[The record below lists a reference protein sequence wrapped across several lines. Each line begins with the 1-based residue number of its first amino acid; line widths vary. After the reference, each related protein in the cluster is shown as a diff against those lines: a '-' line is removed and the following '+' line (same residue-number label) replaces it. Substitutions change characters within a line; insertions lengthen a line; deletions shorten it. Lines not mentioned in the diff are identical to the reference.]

1 MPWHCLF
8 DALSVYTMK
17 VLRLCPV
24 VMLLSTSLWAT
35 APAVNELPLPERVF
49 PQLDG
54 ILKGAMSQ
62 SPRMLNQALNLEI
75 AENSRIEARASL
87 LPSVSAAYS
96 YYKSNDTNKLTYNI
110 PTSAGNTSNKYTVTR
125 TPYSVSLS
133 QPLYYWG
140 ERRNT
145 ARAGEI
151 QQMITQ
157 GQYRDAYRALA
168 QELRGGYL
176 RLIVQKLAVKRA
188 SFNVEFANARLK
200 QEEERLLK
208 KVISEADIFTVR
220 LNAEQAQI
228 TLERA
233 EFDYE
238 NAKASFARLAGL
250 GVISDD
256 AIPESIPPT
265 TYAARSFD
273 QLLAGFLAQKDPPS
287 TEASTLRHQLE
298 IANLTFAN
306 QKTRLRPKLSATVG
320 LSQSEDANYF
330 GQHLTYTT
338 TSLYGGISINWA
350 IFDGFASQAA
360 TRSSLARVRQIEN
373 DYRQL
378 TQRLA
383 LDAQSQ
389 VKLINFS
396 ARNMSITDRFMTSA
410 QGNLKEVKADF
421 GRGVK
426 SDTDVSV
433 AQLYLD
439 DSEINA
445 NNARVDYLL
454 KIGEFL
460 GTIMEDPILANV
472 SEK

>member
-1 MPWHCLF
+1 
-8 DALSVYTMK
+8 MK

-35 APAVNELPLPERVF
+35 APGVNELPLPERVF

-54 ILKGAMSQ
+54 ILKGAMAQ

-75 AENSRIEARASL
+75 AENSRIEARSGL
-87 LPSVSAAYS
+87 LPSLSASAS
-96 YYKSNDTNKLTYNI
+96 YLKSSD
-110 PTSAGNTSNKYTVTR
+110 SNKYLYSSQSGGISTSNTYLVTQ
-125 TPYSVSLS
+125 TPYAVSLN

-140 ERRNT
+140 QRRNS
-145 ARAGEI
+145 AKMGEI
-151 QQMITQ
+151 SQMITQ
-157 GQYRDAYRALA
+157 GQYRDAYRALT

-176 RLIVQKLAVKRA
+176 RLIVQKLTVKRA
-188 SFNVEFANARLK
+188 SFNVEYANAHLK

-228 TLERA
+228 ALERA

-250 GVISDD
+250 GTIADD
-256 AIPESIPPT
+256 SIPESIPPT
-265 TYAARSFD
+265 PYAAGSFD
-273 QLLAGFLAQKDPPS
+273 QLLAGFLAQKDPPT
-287 TEASTLRHQLE
+287 TEASTLRHQIE
-298 IANLTFAN
+298 IADLTYAN
-306 QKTRLRPKLSATVG
+306 QKTRLRPTVSATVG
-320 LSQSEDANYF
+320 MSQSQTGNYF
-330 GQHLTYTT
+330 GQHVTYTLN
-338 TSLYGGISINWA
+338 SIYGGVSLNWS
-350 IFDGFASQAA
+350 IFDGFATGAA
-360 TRSSLARVRQIEN
+360 VRRSLAQRRQLEN

-383 LDAQSQ
+383 MDARSQ
-389 VKLINFS
+389 VKLINFA
-396 ARNMSITDRFMTSA
+396 ARNMSITDRFFTSA
-410 QGNLKEVKADF
+410 GGNLKEVKADF

-454 KIGEFL
+454 KIGDFL

>member
-1 MPWHCLF
+1 
-8 DALSVYTMK
+8 MK
-17 VLRLCPV
+17 VLRLCPALT
-24 VMLLSTSLWAT
+24 LLAVNLWAI

-54 ILKGAMSQ
+54 ILKGALQQ

-75 AENSRIEARASL
+75 AENARIEARAGL
-87 LPSVSAAYS
+87 LPSLSASGS
-96 YYKSNDTNKLTYNI
+96 YLKSSD
-110 PTSAGNTSNKYTVTR
+110 SNKYLYSSQSTGISTSNTYLVTQ
-125 TPYSVSLS
+125 TPYAVALN
-133 QPLYYWG
+133 QPLFFWG
-140 ERRNT
+140 QRRNNNKM
-145 ARAGEI
+145 GEI

-157 GQYRDAYRALA
+157 GQYRDAYRALT
-168 QELRGGYL
+168 QELRGSYL

-188 SFNVEFANARLK
+188 RFNVEFANTQLK

-208 KVISEADIFTVR
+208 KVISEAQIFNIR

-238 NAKASFARLAGL
+238 NAKASFARLSGL
-250 GVISDD
+250 GTMADES
-256 AIPESIPPT
+256 IPESIPVA
-265 TYAARSFD
+265 TYTAGTFD
-273 QLLAGFLAQKDPPS
+273 QLLAGFLAQKDPPT
-287 TEASTLRHQLE
+287 TEAAALRYQLE
-298 IANLTFAN
+298 IANLNYAN
-306 QKTRLRPKLSATVG
+306 QKTRLKPNVSATFG
-320 LSQSEDANYF
+320 LSQSQTGNYF
-330 GQHLTYTT
+330 GQHVTYTLN
-338 TSLYGGISINWA
+338 SIYGGVSINWS

-360 TRSSLARVRQIEN
+360 TRSALARLRQTEN

-396 ARNMSITDRFMTSA
+396 ARNMSITDRFFTSA
-410 QGNLKEVKADF
+410 GGNFREAQDDF
-421 GRGVK
+421 RRGVK
-426 SDTDVSV
+426 SDTDVSL

-445 NNARVDYLL
+445 NNARIDYLL
-454 KIGEFL
+454 KIGDFL
-460 GTIMEDPILANV
+460 GTIMEDPVLANV
-472 SEK
+472 TEK